1 MHKTIYKISN
11 GTLSAE
17 IGSFG
22 AQLCSL
28 KDVNGKEYIWEANPD
43 IWPKSAP
50 IMFPICGGLKEDA
63 FYHGGK
69 RYDLPKHG
77 FGCSYDYTLV
87 EQTDSSVALKIV
99 STDETRAMY
108 PFDFEFI
115 VKFELIGGSLKVTYT
130 TVNTGTEALYHAP
143 GGHEGYAL
151 PEGIE
156 EYDVVFDE
164 YENLERTEAVLKER
178 LSAHYDREIGAGATL
193 YGTHKDDVE
202 VLLNGKPARSFC
214 SQGQQRSLAL
224 ALKIAEG
231 ELCKRD
237 CGEYPVLLFDD
248 VLSELD
254 RGRRDYLLRHI
265 KGKQVIMTTCEG
277 EGLTAE
283 HLITVKNGTYEMAE
297 QR

>member
-87 EQTDSSVALKIV
+87 EQTDSAVALKIV

-130 TVNTGTEALYHAP
+130 TINTGTEALYHAP

-164 YENLERTEAVLKER
+164 YENLMRSVIDGNLIEHKNEYVETDGKKLHMKYSHMDNDCLAFDHVNSNGVNLVHRVTGKGVRVEFAGF
-178 LSAHYDREIGAGATL
+178 AHLTIWTKKGAPYLCIEPWQGIADFVDATM
-193 YGTHKDDVE
+193 
-202 VLLNGKPARSFC
+202 
-214 SQGQQRSLAL
+214 
-224 ALKIAEG
+224 
-231 ELCKRD
+231 
-237 CGEYPVLLFDD
+237 
-248 VLSELD
+248 VLSEKYSMCKLEP
-254 RGRRDYLLRHI
+254 G
-265 KGKQVIMTTCEG
+265 CEQSFVH
-277 EGLTAE
+277 T
-283 HLITVKNGTYEMAE
+283 ITPIL
-297 QR
+297 